1 MRKSVIAILVA
12 GVATIVFML
21 AHFGGTKPAMNETRP
36 GTVTMPGGERDDASR
51 SSQVVVMQNSAV
63 PGATSQ
69 NSMSGAVELT
79 ASNAPATVLLSNATP
94 MVAETGIVTPPK
106 KLAPGVPY
114 RAPPTEATVVEEED
128 ENGVVTKNDTD
139 PADDRTAELQNI
151 VQNPNSTSSGRLVQL
166 FDQGQGVDDK
176 NEILSYAT
184 QVPSDL
190 NTRILLQLALYPSQS
205 VELRQDAVTYAA
217 DQEPD
222 LLLSYVNDP
231 TLGIEIQSLLNGAD
245 SRDASTTVSGTD
257 SHPPLGKTAIPP
269 ANANQVGH

>member
-21 AHFGGTKPAMNETRP
+21 AHFGSTKPAMNESRP
-36 GTVTMPGGERDDASR
+36 GTVTTPDGERDDASR
-51 SSQVVVMQNSAV
+51 SSQAVVMQNSAV

-69 NSMSGAVELT
+69 HSIGGAVELT
-79 ASNAPATVLLSNATP
+79 ASNAPATVPPANSTPVMAEAGTVATP
-94 MVAETGIVTPPK
+94 Q

-151 VQNPNSTSSGRLVQL
+151 VQNPNSTSSGQLVQL

-205 VELRQDAVTYAA
+205 AELRQDAVTYAA

-245 SRDASTTVSGTD
+245 SRDASTTVSGAD